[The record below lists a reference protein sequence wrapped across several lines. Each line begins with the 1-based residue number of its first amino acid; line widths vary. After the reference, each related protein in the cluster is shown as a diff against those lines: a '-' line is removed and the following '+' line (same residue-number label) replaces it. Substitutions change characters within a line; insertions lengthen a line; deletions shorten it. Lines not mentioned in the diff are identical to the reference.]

1 MMQFGSIASIFSDPY
16 MTSILLRAVTVG
28 VLVSLCASLL
38 GVTLVLKRYSMIGDG
53 LSHVGFGA
61 LAIATALNLGS
72 ASMAVSLPIVLIAA
86 FLLMGLTEKRR
97 MAGDAAIAVL
107 STGAIAI
114 GTLLFRFSK
123 NQYADICNSLFGT
136 ASMSTLSGLD
146 LVVTVAVSVL
156 VLGLFVLFYTRIFT
170 VTFDETFAKAT
181 GVRVNVYHL
190 LLAGLTA
197 VTVVIGMK
205 MVGAIMVSGLI
216 IFPALSAM
224 RVCKRFSAVVL
235 TSAALSLVCFFAGF
249 FLSLLLDAQPGPA
262 IITVHVLAFLVC
274 WLIGAVRARVRTNRS
289 RRIVV
294 EPPCKFT
301 E

>member
-1 MMQFGSIASIFSDPY
+1 MMQFGSISAILKDPY
-16 MTSILLRAVTVG
+16 MTEILVRAVTVG

-61 LAIATALNLGS
+61 LAIATALNLGN
-72 ASMAVSLPIVLIAA
+72 ASMAVSLPIVLVAA
-86 FLLMGLTEKRR
+86 FLLMGTSFRR
-97 MAGDAAIAVL
+97 KMQGDAAIAVL
-107 STGAIAI
+107 STGAIAV

-136 ASMSTLSGLD
+136 ASMSTLSKTD
-146 LVVTVAVSVL
+146 LWITVAVSVT
-156 VLGLFVLFYTRIFT
+156 VLTLFVLFSTSIFS

-181 GVRVNVYHL
+181 GIPVNLYGM
-190 LLAGLTA
+190 LLAALTA

-224 RVCKRFSAVVL
+224 RVCKRFRSVVI
-235 TSAALSLVCFFAGF
+235 TSAALSLFCFFTGF
-249 FLSLLLDAQPGPA
+249 ALSLFWDAQPGPS
-262 IITVHVLAFLVC
+262 IITIHVAVFLIC
-274 WLIGAVRARVRTNRS
+274 ILIGWIKNRVKAVNS
-289 RRIVV
+289 KKIVV
-294 EPPCKFT
+294 E
-301 E
+301 

>member
-1 MMQFGSIASIFSDPY
+1 MMLYGSISGILKDPF
-16 MTSILLRAVTVG
+16 MTEILVRAVVVG

-61 LAIATALNLGS
+61 LAIATALNLNN
-72 ASMAVSLPIVLIAA
+72 ASMAVSLPIVLVAA
-86 FLLMGLTEKRR
+86 FLLMGTSFRR
-97 MAGDAAIAVL
+97 RIQGDAAIAVL
-107 STGAIAI
+107 STGAIAV

-136 ASMSTLSGLD
+136 ASMSTLSKAD
-146 LVVTVAVSVL
+146 LWITVAVSVL
-156 VLGLFVLFYTRIFT
+156 VLLLFVLFYTRIFS
-170 VTFDETFAKAT
+170 VTFDETFARAT
-181 GVRVNVYHL
+181 GIPTGVYSM

-216 IFPALSAM
+216 VFPALSAM
-224 RVCKRFSAVVL
+224 RVCKRFRSVVL

-249 FLSLLLDAQPGPA
+249 FLSLVLDAQPGPA
-262 IITVHVLAFLVC
+262 IITVHVAVFLLC
-274 WLIGAVRARVRTNRS
+274 TLIGRIKTRIKTVNS
-289 RRIVV
+289 KKIVV
-294 EPPCKFT
+294 E
-301 E
+301 

>member
-1 MMQFGSIASIFSDPY
+1 MMYGSISSILSDPY
-16 MTSILLRAVTVG
+16 LQTILVRAIVVG

-61 LAIATALNLGS
+61 LALATALNLGN
-72 ASMAVSLPIVLIAA
+72 ASTAVSLPIVLAAA
-86 FLLMGLTEKRR
+86 FLLMGLTEKRK
-97 MAGDAAIAVL
+97 MQGDAAIAAL

-136 ASMSTLSGLD
+136 ASMSTLSKTD
-146 LVVTVAVSVL
+146 LWVTVAVSAAVL
-156 VLGLFVLFYTRIFT
+156 VLFLLFFTRIFS
-170 VTFDETFAKAT
+170 VTFDESFAKAT
-181 GVRVNVYHL
+181 GVHVRFYSL
-190 LLAGLTA
+190 LLAALTA

-224 RVCKRFSAVVL
+224 RVSRRFGTVVI
-235 TSAALSLVCFFAGF
+235 TSASLALACFAVGFVLSLI
-249 FLSLLLDAQPGPA
+249 LDVQPGPA
-262 IITVHVLAFLVC
+262 IITVHVIAFLIC
-274 WLIGAVRARVRTNRS
+274 CLIGWLRNRIRTANS
-289 RRIVV
+289 KKIVV
-294 EPPCKFT
+294 E
-301 E
+301 